1 MPSASMTTAAART
14 SLAPNV
20 AGELRT
26 PPEPAAAT
34 YASVKVLLF
43 TVAGRRHCASL
54 GSVREVIPV
63 QPATPLP
70 GAPRHVRGL
79 INLRGS
85 IVTVLD
91 AAMSEYGVAAD
102 DATASILLVERGTRV
117 AGVVV
122 DEVHDI
128 GVLDKD
134 LPIDAL
140 LDLGAMVQM
149 ALA

>member
-1 MPSASMTTAAART
+1 MTSAAARPALPDT
-14 SLAPNV
+14 EGSI
-20 AGELRT
+20 ELRDAR
-26 PPEPAAAT
+26 EPAAAT
-34 YASVKVLLF
+34 YANVKVLVF
-43 TVAGRRHCASL
+43 TIAGRRHCAGL

-63 QPATPLP
+63 HPATPLP
-70 GAPRHVRGL
+70 GSPRQVRGL

-91 AAMSEYGVAAD
+91 AAMSEYGVSAD
-102 DATASILLVERGTRV
+102 DSTASILLVERGSRV

-134 LPIDAL
+134 VSVDAL
-140 LDLGAMVQM
+140 IDLGAMVQI

>member
-1 MPSASMTTAAART
+1 M
-14 SLAPNV
+14 
-20 AGELRT
+20 
-26 PPEPAAAT
+26 
-34 YASVKVLLF
+34 
-43 TVAGRRHCASL
+43 
-54 GSVREVIPV
+54 
-63 QPATPLP
+63 
-70 GAPRHVRGL
+70 RGI

-91 AAMSEYGVAAD
+91 AAMSEYGVAAN

-122 DEVHDI
+122 DDVHDI

-134 LPIDAL
+134 LPIEAL
-140 LDLGAMVQM
+140 IDLGAMVQM

>member
-1 MPSASMTTAAART
+1 
-14 SLAPNV
+14 
-20 AGELRT
+20 
-26 PPEPAAAT
+26 
-34 YASVKVLLF
+34 
-43 TVAGRRHCASL
+43 
-54 GSVREVIPV
+54 VREVIPV
-63 QPATPLP
+63 QPATSLP
-70 GAPRHVRGL
+70 GSPRQVRGL

-102 DATASILLVERGTRV
+102 DSTASILLVERGSRV

-134 LPIDAL
+134 VSVDAL
-140 LDLGAMVQM
+140 IDLSAMVQM

>member
-1 MPSASMTTAAART
+1 MTTAAART
-14 SLAPNV
+14 AVTSDGV
-20 AGELRT
+20 SELRT
-26 PPEPAAAT
+26 SSEPAAAT
-34 YASVKVLLF
+34 YASVRVLLF
-43 TVAGRRHCASL
+43 TLAGRRHCASL

-91 AAMSEYGVAAD
+91 AAMSEYGVPAN

-128 GVLDKD
+128 GVLDRD

-140 LDLGAMVQM
+140 IDLSAMVQM

>member
-1 MPSASMTTAAART
+1 MTTAAART
-14 SLAPNV
+14 ALETGRPS
-20 AGELRT
+20 ELRAA
-26 PPEPAAAT
+26 PAPGAAT

-43 TVAGRRHCASL
+43 TLAGRRHCASL

-79 INLRGS
+79 INLRGN

-91 AAMSEYGVAAD
+91 ATMSEYGVAAD

-128 GVLDKD
+128 GLLDRD

-140 LDLGAMVQM
+140 IDLGAMVQM

>member
-1 MPSASMTTAAART
+1 MTSAAART
-14 SLAPNV
+14 APLETDGK
-20 AGELRT
+20 AELRT
-26 PPEPAAAT
+26 SDGPPAPT
-34 YASVKVLLF
+34 YANIRVLLF
-43 TVAGRRHCASL
+43 TLAGRRHCATL

-63 QPATPLP
+63 QRATPLP
-70 GAPRHVRGL
+70 GAPRYVRGL

-91 AAMSEYGVAAD
+91 AAMAEYGVAAD
-102 DATASILLVERGTRV
+102 DVTASILLVERGTRV

-128 GVLDKD
+128 GLLDKD

-140 LDLGAMVQM
+140 IDLGAMVQM

>member
-1 MPSASMTTAAART
+1 MTTAAART
-14 SLAPNV
+14 ALETDRPS
-20 AGELRT
+20 ELRT
-26 PPEPAAAT
+26 PDEPAAVT

-43 TVAGRRHCASL
+43 TLAGRRHCASL

-79 INLRGS
+79 VNHRGS

-91 AAMSEYGVAAD
+91 AAMSEYGVPAN

-140 LDLGAMVQM
+140 IDLGAMVQM

>member
-1 MPSASMTTAAART
+1 MTSAAARPALPET
-14 SLAPNV
+14 DSPS
-20 AGELRT
+20 ELRN
-26 PPEPAAAT
+26 PREPAAET
-34 YASVKVLLF
+34 YANVKVLVF
-43 TVAGRRHCASL
+43 TLAGRRHCAGL

-70 GAPRHVRGL
+70 GSPRQVRGL

-91 AAMSEYGVAAD
+91 AAMSEYGVPAD

-128 GVLDKD
+128 GVLDRD
-134 LPIDAL
+134 VSIDAL
-140 LDLGAMVQM
+140 IDLGAMVQI

>member
-1 MPSASMTTAAART
+1 MTSAAART
-14 SLAPNV
+14 ALATDTP
-20 AGELRT
+20 GKLRT
-26 PPEPAAAT
+26 SREPAAAT

-43 TVAGRRHCASL
+43 TLAGRRHCASL

-91 AAMSEYGVAAD
+91 ASMSEYGVPAN
-102 DATASILLVERGTRV
+102 DATASILLVERGSRV

-140 LDLGAMVQM
+140 IDLGAMVQM

>member
-1 MPSASMTTAAART
+1 MTTAAARAKRRDNE
-14 SLAPNV
+14 SDS
-20 AGELRT
+20 ELLT
-26 PPEPAAAT
+26 PEEPAVPTFAN
-34 YASVKVLLF
+34 VKVLLF
-43 TVAGRRHCASL
+43 TLAGRRHCASL

-70 GAPRHVRGL
+70 GAPRHVRGI
-79 INLRGS
+79 INVRGS

-91 AAMSEYGVAAD
+91 AAMSEYGVAAND
-102 DATASILLVERGTRV
+102 VTASVLLVERGTRV

-140 LDLGAMVQM
+140 IDLGAMVQM

>member
-1 MPSASMTTAAART
+1 MTSSIESTVT
-14 SLAPNV
+14 LDF
-20 AGELRT
+20 
-26 PPEPAAAT
+26 EPASEFALPPVAAPT
-34 YASVKVLLF
+34 GYAKVLLF
-43 TVAGRRHCASL
+43 SLGGHLHCAGL
-54 GSVREVIPV
+54 GSIREIIPI
-63 QPATPLP
+63 QATTPLP

-91 AAMSEYGVAAD
+91 ATMSEYGTPAND
-102 DATASILLVERGTRV
+102 SGASILLVDRGTRV

-128 GVLDKD
+128 GFLDKD
-134 LPIDAL
+134 IPIDAL
-140 LDLGAMVQM
+140 IDLGAMVQM

>member
-1 MPSASMTTAAART
+1 MTTAAART
-14 SLAPNV
+14 ALTTDIAS
-20 AGELRT
+20 ELRT
-26 PPEPAAAT
+26 AGEPAAAT

-43 TVAGRRHCASL
+43 TLAGRRHCASL

-63 QPATPLP
+63 QSATPLP

-91 AAMSEYGVAAD
+91 ASMSEYGVSAD
-102 DATASILLVERGTRV
+102 DSTASILLVELGTRV

-140 LDLGAMVQM
+140 IDLGAMVQM